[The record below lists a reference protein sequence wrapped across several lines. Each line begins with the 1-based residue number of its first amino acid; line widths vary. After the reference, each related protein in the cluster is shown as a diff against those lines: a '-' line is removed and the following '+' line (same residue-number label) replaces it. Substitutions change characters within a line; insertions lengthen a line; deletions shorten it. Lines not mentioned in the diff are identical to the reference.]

1 MDTRSNRQVIV
12 RRHALQAESRN
23 QCSFMSCF
31 LLFVFCL
38 LGACAPIQMTRPVTK
53 LGLVAP
59 FEGKQRAAGYEIL
72 YAVKLA
78 LRERNSA
85 EGVAG
90 WLVELVA
97 LNAENDEQ
105 RAEQAHVL
113 GVDPEVTVV
122 LVWRDAASRERVPA
136 RYQQLGLPVFALDA
150 PNTVIVSD
158 ASFISRYTAISNG
171 VAPTALALNTYTT
184 TQAAL
189 KQIEQSVRTHGKPT
203 RGR

>member
-1 MDTRSNRQVIV
+1 
-12 RRHALQAESRN
+12 
-23 QCSFMSCF
+23 
-31 LLFVFCL
+31 
-38 LGACAPIQMTRPVTK
+38 MTRPVTK

-59 FEGKQRAAGYEIL
+59 FEGKQRAVGYEIL

-78 LRERNSA
+78 LRERNA
-85 EGVAG
+85 AGGVAG

-136 RYQQLGLPVFALDA
+136 HYQQLGLPMFALDA
-150 PNTVIVSD
+150 PNNVIVSD
-158 ASFISRYTAISNG
+158 TSFISRYTAISNG
-171 VAPTALALNTYTT
+171 VAPSALAVNTYMV

-189 KQIEQSVRTHGKPT
+189 KQVAQSIRAHGKPT

>member
-1 MDTRSNRQVIV
+1 
-12 RRHALQAESRN
+12 
-23 QCSFMSCF
+23 MSCF

-59 FEGKQRAAGYEIL
+59 FEGKHRAVGYEIL

-105 RAEQAHVL
+105 RAEQARVL
-113 GVDPEVTVV
+113 GVDPDVTVV
-122 LVWRDAASRERVPA
+122 LVWSDAASRERMPA
-136 RYQQLGLPVFALDA
+136 HYQQLGLPMFALDA
-150 PNTVIVSD
+150 PTNVIVSD
-158 ASFISRYTAISNG
+158 TSFISRYTAISNG